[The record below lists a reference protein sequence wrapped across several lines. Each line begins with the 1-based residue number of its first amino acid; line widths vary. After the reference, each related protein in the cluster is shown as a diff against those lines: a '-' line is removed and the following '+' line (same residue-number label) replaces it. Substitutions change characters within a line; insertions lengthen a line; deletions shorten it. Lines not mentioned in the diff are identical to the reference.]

1 MVKRQVIQPSGAP
14 APAGA
19 YSPAVLVDG
28 WLFLSG
34 QGPLDPRSGELV
46 GATIEE
52 QTEQV
57 LRNVEAVLAGAGA
70 TLADVANST
79 VHLADIGLFER
90 FNNVYGRLLPDP
102 KPARTTV
109 GSALANGMLVEI
121 AVIARVPIA
130 A

>member
-1 MVKRQVIQPSGAP
+1 MVEKQVIESNDAP

-19 YSPAVLVDG
+19 YSPALLVDG

-34 QGPLDPRSGELV
+34 QGPLDPESGELV

-57 LRNVEAVLAGAGA
+57 LRNLEAVLASAGA
-70 TLADVANST
+70 TFADVVNAT
-79 VHLADIGLFER
+79 VHLADIRHFER
-90 FNNVYGRLLPDP
+90 FDSVYERRLSDP

-109 GSALANGMLVEI
+109 GSALAEGMLVEI
-121 AVIARVPIA
+121 AVIARTGTAP
-130 A
+130 